1 MHCYLLDIFESWDEA
16 DDAGWRGGGAG
27 QRPGG
32 VGEEGPLDPAFEDGG
47 LFWEKMGGAR
57 RRRDTI
63 TFSRK
68 RRERREGM
76 HSLIQCVRTMAY
88 HQVG

>member
-47 LFWEKMGGAR
+47 LFWEKMGGG
-57 RRRDTI
+57 
-63 TFSRK
+63 
-68 RRERREGM
+68 REGGGIQ
-76 HSLIQCVRTMAY
+76 SLLVEREGREERECIL
-88 HQVG
+88 